1 MLKKERKKDSIK
13 FKAKHVLFDNGS
25 GFKIIAGN
33 AFRADSGALIRKNCS
48 IKGQLPDVNEK
59 DEVFVTGKWDEHPQY
74 GIGFYVDAYVKIAP
88 SDKRSILRYLMQGN
102 IPGIS
107 KAKAKLLVETFGES
121 TYRVLVN
128 EPWRMKELKGFGDKT
143 VEKVHK
149 SAKAKLE
156 EQSVVSTLMRYIQ
169 GFGVSPAYASR
180 IYNRY
185 GVQSMAVLK
194 ENPYRLAEE
203 VDGIGFKKADEIAL
217 ANGIPKDS
225 PFRIESA
232 VLYVMTQMTQNGDVY
247 SLDEDVVA
255 ESMEFLQLDAS
266 YIEAA
271 ITKLVKGRRLIRE
284 DDALY
289 LTKLYYAET
298 GSTKRLL
305 QLLDTN
311 TRNVFV
317 TEDDVVELG
326 KINKKEYAPE
336 QIQAVVQA
344 CNKNVLIL
352 TGGPGTGKTTTV
364 NAMIQM
370 LKKNGL
376 KVLCAAPTG
385 KAAKRMSEVT
395 GEKAQTIHKLLEV
408 QGDPESGFRFQRND
422 SNPLEGDALI
432 IDESSMIDIL
442 LLSAVLKAIPANMKL
457 VLVGDIDQLPSV
469 GCGNVLHDM
478 INSGVVPVVKLTAVF
493 RQASQSAIIRNA
505 HLVNQGIIP
514 EFQNHRDSDYFF
526 LDVKY
531 MEQEDIRDA
540 IVKYVSQNLPQH
552 YGVKPEEIQVLAPMR
567 KGHTG
572 VEELNSFIQ
581 EELNPPA
588 TNKPVVAAGK
598 YILRLGDKVM
608 VIKNDYDKGVFN
620 GDIGKIVYID
630 NGKDRDDN
638 PLLPD
643 ENDDDALPR
652 HSFIVNFDGR
662 NVTFDFNQAS
672 SFELAYA
679 TTIHKSQG
687 SEYDIVVMPLTYANY
702 VMLQRNLLYT
712 GMTRAKKIFVL
723 FGQREAV
730 ARAVQNVQATKR
742 KTRLAARIQ
751 EQATLRLAVTA
762 GPVKKSA

>member
-128 EPWRMKELKGFGDKT
+128 EPWRLKELKGFGDKT

-169 GFGVSPAYASR
+169 GFGASPAYASR

-203 VDGIGFKKADEIAL
+203 VDSIGFKKADEIAL

-298 GSTKRLL
+298 GSAKRLL

-370 LKKNGL
+370 LKKNGM

-652 HSFIVNFDGR
+652 HSFIVNIDGR
-662 NVTFDFNQAS
+662 NVT
-672 SFELAYA
+672 
-679 TTIHKSQG
+679 
-687 SEYDIVVMPLTYANY
+687 
-702 VMLQRNLLYT
+702 
-712 GMTRAKKIFVL
+712 
-723 FGQREAV
+723 
-730 ARAVQNVQATKR
+730 
-742 KTRLAARIQ
+742 
-751 EQATLRLAVTA
+751 
-762 GPVKKSA
+762 